1 MRLTEVLELLPVRQP
16 REHQRNGT
24 LLGMGEIKMTRLV
37 NVPAW
42 LAAVL
47 CLMMGC
53 ASHLK
58 ENYLK
63 DRAAEHVYKQ
73 PLSEIWPRV
82 KAVIDDQGYY
92 FEEAPE
98 GFMLQTDWKETDQSS
113 GLAASYTRLLVE
125 GKEEKGKGS
134 TVHVLRV
141 DVSSRQAL
149 VNPATRPI
157 TGASSAMI
165 DASHRGGLMIQ
176 NEVWKHAD
184 RDLDME
190 WELLKMID
198 PEAAAALEKD
208 AQAKFPQER

>member
-1 MRLTEVLELLPVRQP
+1 MRLVR
-16 REHQRNGT
+16 
-24 LLGMGEIKMTRLV
+24 LSV
-37 NVPAW
+37 WVAV
-42 LAAVL
+42 VL
-47 CLMMGC
+47 CVMTGC
-53 ASHLK
+53 APHLR

-63 DRAAEHVYKQ
+63 DKAKEHVYKQ

-98 GFMLQTDWKETDQSS
+98 GFMLQTDWKETDKGSGMASS
-113 GLAASYTRLLVE
+113 YSRVLVE
-125 GKEEKGKGS
+125 GKEEKGKGT
-134 TVHVLRV
+134 TVHVLRS
-141 DVSSRQAL
+141 DVSSRQVL
-149 VNPATRPI
+149 VNPATRSI

-184 RDLDME
+184 RDLDLE
-190 WELLKMID
+190 WELLKVID

-208 AQAKFPQER
+208 AAAKFPQER